1 MQDMPDFAGAQ
12 WFKSS
17 RSNNAQ
23 NACVEAA
30 LIPGFAGVQDT
41 KDPERKD
48 RLVFS
53 SDQWASFINTVKTGQ
68 IDL

>member
-1 MQDMPDFAGAQ
+1 MHEKPDFAGAH

-17 RSNNAQ
+17 RSDTQ
-23 NACVEAA
+23 NACVEVA

-48 RLVFS
+48 RLVFTS
-53 SDQWASFINTVKTGQ
+53 KQWAAFINTVKAGQ
-68 IDL
+68 TDL

>member
-1 MQDMPDFAGAQ
+1 MQNKPDFAGAQ

-17 RSNNAQ
+17 RSDTQ

-30 LIPGFAGVQDT
+30 LVPGYAGVQDT

-48 RLVFS
+48 RLVFNS
-53 SDQWASFINTVKTGQ
+53 KQWAAFLSNVKAGKA
-68 IDL
+68 DM